1 MKSTKGWEAVGLKK
15 FSIGYRTLKTAI
27 GAAIAIAIAQH
38 FDLASYASAGILTIL
53 CVQPTKKKSIYA
65 AYTRLVASIVAMLFA
80 FVSFELFAY
89 HPLTLAGMLILFI
102 PTIVS
107 LKVADGFI
115 SSVVIIMHIY
125 AAEGYSLTL
134 VYNELALMAIGYG
147 TGIAINMYM
156 PDIQKELNYYRVKI
170 EELYSKIFLEIA
182 SYLRQGDTL
191 WNGQEIIDAIK
202 ALEEAK
208 SLAFKDVQNHF
219 TRRKNDYY
227 VYFDMR
233 EQQLEII
240 ERVLPKV
247 TTLPVIV
254 QEAEIVADFLQ
265 DLGEHVHS
273 GNTASHYR
281 EKLEHVKRDFS
292 QLPLP
297 QSHEQFIAQAALY
310 QFIEEMDRYL
320 EIKQSFKGLKAKKE
334 RPQ

>member
-1 MKSTKGWEAVGLKK
+1 M
-15 FSIGYRTLKTAI
+15 
-27 GAAIAIAIAQH
+27 
-38 FDLASYASAGILTIL
+38 
-53 CVQPTKKKSIYA
+53 QPTKKKSIHA

-80 FVSFELFAY
+80 FVSFEFFTY
-89 HPLTLAGMLILFI
+89 HPLTLAGMLLLFI

-125 AAEGYSLTL
+125 AAEGFSLAL

-170 EELYSKIFLEIA
+170 EELYSKIFFEIA
-182 SYLRQGDTL
+182 TYLRQGDTL
-191 WNGQEIIDAIK
+191 WNGHEIIEAIRT
-202 ALEEAK
+202 LEEAK
-208 SLAFKDVQNHF
+208 SLAFKDVENHF
-219 TRRKNDYY
+219 MRLKNDYY

-297 QSHEQFIAQAALY
+297 QNHEQFIAQAALY

>member
-1 MKSTKGWEAVGLKK
+1 MKK

-27 GAAIAIAIAQH
+27 GAAISIAIAQY

-53 CVQPTKKKSIYA
+53 CVQPTKKRSIQA
-65 AYTRLVASIVAMLFA
+65 AYTRLVASTIGMVFA
-80 FVSFELFAY
+80 FLSFELFSY
-89 HPLTLAGMLILFI
+89 HPLTLAGMLLVFI

-107 LKVADGFI
+107 LKVTDGFI
-115 SSVVIIMHIY
+115 SSTVIIMHIY
-125 AAEGYSLTL
+125 AAGNFSSAL

-191 WNGQEIIDAIK
+191 WDGREIIEAVRM
-202 ALEEAK
+202 LENAK
-208 SLAFKDVQNHF
+208 SLAFKDVENHF
-219 TRRKNDYY
+219 MRRKNDYY

-265 DLGEHVHS
+265 DLSEHVHS
-273 GNTASHYR
+273 GNTARHYR
-281 EKLEHVKRDFS
+281 EKLDQVKHEFS

-297 QSHEQFIAQAALY
+297 QNHEQFIAQAALY
-310 QFIEEMDRYL
+310 QFMEEMDRYL
-320 EIKQSFKGLKAKKE
+320 EIKQSFKGLKVKKE
-334 RPQ
+334 RP

>member
-1 MKSTKGWEAVGLKK
+1 MKK
-15 FSIGYRTLKTAI
+15 FSIGYRTLKTAF
-27 GAAIAIAIAQH
+27 GAAIAIAIAQY

-53 CVQPTKKKSIYA
+53 CVQPTKKKSIHA
-65 AYTRLVASIVAMLFA
+65 AYTRFVASMIGMLYA
-80 FVSFELFAY
+80 FLSFELFTY
-89 HPLTLAGMLILFI
+89 HPLTLAGMLIIFI

-107 LKVADGFI
+107 LKVADGFV
-115 SSVVIIMHIY
+115 SSAVIIMHIY
-125 AAEGYSLTL
+125 AAKSFSLAL
-134 VYNELALMAIGYG
+134 VYNEFALMAIGYG

-182 SYLRQGDTL
+182 NYLREGDTM
-191 WNGQEIIDAIK
+191 WDGQEIIEAIT
-202 ALEEAK
+202 ALNNAK
-208 SLAFKDVQNHF
+208 SLAFKDVENHF

-233 EQQLEII
+233 EKQLEII
-240 ERVLPKV
+240 DRVLPKI
-247 TTLPVIV
+247 TALPVIV
-254 QEAEIVADFLQ
+254 QEAIIVADFLQ

-273 GNTASHYR
+273 GNTARHFR
-281 EKLEHVKRDFS
+281 EKLEQVKRDFA

-297 QSHEQFIAQAALY
+297 KNHEQFLAQAALY

-320 EIKQSFKGLKAKKE
+320 EIKQTFKGLNVKKE